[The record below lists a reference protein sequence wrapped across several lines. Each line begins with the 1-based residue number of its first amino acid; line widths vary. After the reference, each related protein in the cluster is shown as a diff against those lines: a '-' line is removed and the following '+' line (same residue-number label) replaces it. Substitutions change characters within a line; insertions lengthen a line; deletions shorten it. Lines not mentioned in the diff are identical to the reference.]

1 MPPDAECRPLAGPRP
16 SQVPCGGQASSSQFQ
31 SCLISYNLVILP
43 SWKEDG
49 RITRQQFSAAVS
61 LCECMPLYIK
71 AGRSMDADCIAGTC
85 RGLKQ
90 TSGLKLVVVDGL
102 PSIVDH
108 VDDEPR
114 VLEQFSKLARDLDVA
129 VVLTD
134 LATRGPLRK
143 PGLGNL
149 INGKAECRYADA
161 ILFVYRPEFKCA
173 CGGDA
178 NKAELMVLKHPWI
191 QPYTLNSVSSP
202 NTRDSR
208 ITDLLRPDAQFW

>member
-1 MPPDAECRPLAGPRP
+1 
-16 SQVPCGGQASSSQFQ
+16 
-31 SCLISYNLVILP
+31 
-43 SWKEDG
+43 
-49 RITRQQFSAAVS
+49 
-61 LCECMPLYIK
+61 MPLYIK